1 MLKIK
6 YSKELKNEIMN
17 KYLNNQGTLSYI
29 SKEYKIPLKNVKT
42 WIYKLNKNIDIT
54 TNYNYKKGS
63 DKFSFPLNFLIV
75 VNYSGFTPQRDFL

>member
-29 SKEYKIPLKNVKT
+29 SKEYKMP
-42 WIYKLNKNIDIT
+42 
-54 TNYNYKKGS
+54 
-63 DKFSFPLNFLIV
+63 
-75 VNYSGFTPQRDFL
+75 